1 MKAIIL
7 AAGRGS
13 RMGAR
18 TADGPKCLT
27 VLAGRTLLSRQWEAL
42 TGAGAG
48 EIGIVRGYR
57 ADRIDVPG
65 AAYFEN
71 PRWEQTNMVQSL
83 RAADDWLKADA
94 CIVSYGDI
102 VYSASAARRLM
113 DCPGDI
119 AITYDPNWLAL
130 WSARFESPLSDAETF
145 RTADDG
151 RLVEIGGKAANIEQ
165 VRGQYMGLL
174 KFTPRGWQTVSN
186 YLATLEPSAVDRLDM
201 TGLLSR
207 LLATGARIDTVP
219 ISDRWFEVDSERDLA
234 LYETMLGER
243 P

>member
-13 RMGAR
+13 RMGTR

-27 VLAGRTLLSRQWEAL
+27 VLAERPLLNWQCEAL
-42 TGAGAG
+42 LGAGVEQVG
-48 EIGIVRGYR
+48 VVRGYR
-57 ADRIDVPG
+57 ADRIAVPG
-65 AAYFEN
+65 AEYFEN

-83 RAADDWLKADA
+83 RAAAPWLTSTA

-102 VYSASAARRLM
+102 VYSADAVRRLM
-113 DCPGDI
+113 RSPGDI

-130 WSARFESPLSDAETF
+130 WSARFENPLSDAETF
-145 RTADDG
+145 QTDVDG
-151 RLVEIGGKAANIEQ
+151 RLVEIGSKAAHVDQ

-174 KFTPRGWQTVSN
+174 KFTPKGWAAVES
-186 YLATLEPSAVDRLDM
+186 YLASLLPEAVDRLDM

-207 LLATGARIDTVP
+207 LLAIGVRIDTVA
-219 ISDRWFEVDSERDLA
+219 ITDRWFEVDTEHDLEV
-234 LYETMLGER
+234 YEAMLGQGK
-243 P
+243 